1 MRRGLAHLYCQ
12 NAVQKQYTLTRPMLK
27 KAVTRRRNTQVA
39 LQFLVDVDQ
48 GRRRPHAGLYGKAKP
63 VGLADGMI
71 GVLAQYHHPDLLQRC
86 QVESAEIF
94 AALGENSLSLRLLS
108 SQKIPQRLHIRAFKL
123 RSERSPPAR
132 SEEHT
137 SELQSLMR
145 NSYAVFCLKKK
156 IKH

>member
-71 GVLAQYHHPDLLQRC
+71 GVLAQYNHPDLLQRC

-94 AALGENSLSLRLLS
+94 AALGETPLSLRPLS
-108 SQKIPQRLHIRAFKL
+108 SQKIPQPLHIRPFKFSTRLAQPAFVHFYL
-123 RSERSPPAR
+123 
-132 SEEHT
+132 
-137 SELQSLMR
+137 
-145 NSYAVFCLKKK
+145 
-156 IKH
+156 

>member
-1 MRRGLAHLYCQ
+1 MRRGLVHLYCQ
-12 NAVQKQYTLTRPMLK
+12 NAIQKQYTLTRPMLK

-63 VGLADGMI
+63 VGLPDAMI

-94 AALGENSLSLRLLS
+94 AALGE
-108 SQKIPQRLHIRAFKL
+108 
-123 RSERSPPAR
+123 R
-132 SEEHT
+132 SEERRVGKECVSTCRSRWSPYH
-137 SELQSLMR
+137 
-145 NSYAVFCLKKK
+145 
-156 IKH
+156 

>member
-71 GVLAQYHHPDLLQRC
+71 GVLAQYTHPDLLQRW
-86 QVESAEIF
+86 QVASADIF
-94 AALGENSLSLRLLS
+94 AALGE
-108 SQKIPQRLHIRAFKL
+108 
-123 RSERSPPAR
+123 RSEALRVGKECVSTCRVRGSPD
-132 SEEHT
+132 H
-137 SELQSLMR
+137 
-145 NSYAVFCLKKK
+145 
-156 IKH
+156 

>member
-48 GRRRPHAGLYGKAKP
+48 GRRRPHAGLYGQAKP
-63 VGLADGMI
+63 VGLPDAMI
-71 GVLAQYHHPDLLQRC
+71 GVLAHYHHPDLL
-86 QVESAEIF
+86 
-94 AALGENSLSLRLLS
+94 
-108 SQKIPQRLHIRAFKL
+108 
-123 RSERSPPAR
+123 R

-145 NSYAVFCLKKK
+145 TAYAVFRLKKT
-156 IKH
+156 